1 MFTLS
6 WRRALAPALLVSTL
20 FLSGCTGNDNPDAEP
35 TSDAAT
41 VEVVEDGQPARVTL
55 REDAEERLGVETAAV
70 VARPSADGRKPTLAI
85 PYAAVV
91 YDADGAAWAYSSPE
105 PRTYLRVPL
114 RISTIEADTA
124 VLSAGPPVGTKVVV
138 VGASELVGAEAGISG
153 EE

>member
-1 MFTLS
+1 MRTWS
-6 WRRALAPALLVSTL
+6 WWRWVAPVLLVPVL
-20 FLSGCTGNDNPDAEP
+20 VLGGCTGDDSADPEV
-35 TSDAAT
+35 TSDAAS
-41 VEVVEDGQPARVTL
+41 VEVVADGQPARVTL

-70 VARPSADGRKPTLAI
+70 VAHPAVGGRKATLEI

-91 YDADGAAWAYSSPE
+91 YDADGAAWAYSSPA

-114 RISTIEADTA
+114 TITSIEGDT
-124 VLSAGPPVGTKVVV
+124 VICSSGPPAGTEVVI